1 MALLQYLHVV
11 FSLLIQTWMTSD
23 LVDQSILFLS
33 SFWIASLLDFILS
46 RVRKKTTKFQ
56 ISMLPINDGV
66 DNLKFF
72 DEWAPWNKIYNFKW
86 RKRAA
91 RFHGLVVRTLDSES
105 SNPSSNLGGTSLL
118 HFVIHFLFK
127 NLSAFFV
134 SQPQF
139 LLNT

>member
-1 MALLQYLHVV
+1 MALVQYLHVV

-33 SFWIASLLDFILS
+33 SFWIANLLDFILS

-66 DNLKFF
+66 DGLKFF
-72 DEWAPWNKIYNFKW
+72 YEWAPWNKIYNFKW
-86 RKRAA
+86 RERAA

-118 HFVIHFLFK
+118 HFVIHFYSKTCRPFLFHSP
-127 NLSAFFV
+127 NFY
-134 SQPQF
+134 
-139 LLNT
+139 